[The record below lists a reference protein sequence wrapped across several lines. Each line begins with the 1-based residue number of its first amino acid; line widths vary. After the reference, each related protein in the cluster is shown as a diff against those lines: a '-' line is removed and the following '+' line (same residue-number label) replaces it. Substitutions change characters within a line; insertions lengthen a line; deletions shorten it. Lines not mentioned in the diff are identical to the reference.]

1 VKDAKD
7 RPVWFSEPS
16 QADDSWG
23 RRGESLT
30 SWVERATLSRA
41 RATRRFLNE
50 NLSMLPKEHQAA
62 LYRALHDRW
71 PSAFFELIVARTLQV
86 LGASIEIEPG
96 GAEDIR
102 IDFVASFPDSTVSV
116 EAVAP
121 AFNLEIGEQVK
132 QRNPLLDI
140 IESSAPP
147 HLWVLVE
154 SLPELGPSDSKKRFK
169 NMIKRLLAD
178 AAKAD
183 ISSPTEFVEELPQGT
198 LRLKVIP
205 KSPNASTARSI
216 GSEPALTTLDDTEQR
231 VRRAVGRKRRQGRES
246 ATPTLLAVH
255 ATEMSSSYDAFDR
268 ALFGQTFTRLGQ
280 DSQVLGTGFDAHGIF
295 NKGTGTP
302 TWAGVLAF
310 VGISLRGGPDP
321 VLYLHPRLEGALP
334 DALLSLERRTYD
346 TEAKRIVILKP
357 SATGIL
363 EKMGFVPPDV

>member
-1 VKDAKD
+1 MEDARD

-16 QADDSWG
+16 QADESWG
-23 RRGESLT
+23 RRGESVT
-30 SWVERATLSRA
+30 SWVERATLPRA

-50 NLSMLPKEHQAA
+50 NLSMLPHEHQAA

-102 IDFVASFPDSTVSV
+102 IDFVARFPDSTVSI

-121 AFNLEIGEQVK
+121 AFNVEIGEQVK

-140 IESSAPP
+140 IDASAPP

-169 NMIKRLLAD
+169 KTSKRLLD
-178 AAKAD
+178 HAATAD
-183 ISSPTEFVEELPQGT
+183 ISSPTGFVEELPQGA

-205 KSPNASTARSI
+205 KSPNASTGRSI
-216 GSEPALTTLDDTEQR
+216 GSEPALATFDDTEQR
-231 VRRAVGRKRRQGRES
+231 VRRALGRKRRQARES
-246 ATPTLLAVH
+246 AAPALLAVH
-255 ATEMSSSYDAFDR
+255 ATGMSSSYDAFDR
-268 ALFGQTFTRLGQ
+268 ALFGRTFTRLGQ
-280 DSQVLGTGFDAHGIF
+280 DYQVLETGFDADGMF

-310 VGISLRGGPDP
+310 VRVGLRGGPDP
-321 VLYLHPRLEGALP
+321 VLYLHPRLEGTLP

-346 TEAKRIVILKP
+346 TEANRIVTLKP

-363 EKMGFVPPDV
+363 EEVGFVPPDV